1 MNRELI
7 DLERN
12 SNATCVI
19 VKTGEYRSLT
29 PAVAI
34 DADTPDKYLPAGEKP
49 FFADMVDLKCKIN
62 KNCYFTIVDIDRATI
77 EEQNRFVSLVKD
89 RELYGYNLP
98 KNCTIVL
105 TVRNEDLLKN
115 ISPDLYH
122 FSVIAI

>member
-1 MNRELI
+1 MNKELI

-19 VKTGEYRSLT
+19 VETGEYRSLT
-29 PAVAI
+29 PAGVI
-34 DADTPDKYLPAGEKP
+34 DADTPEKYLPAGKKP
-49 FFADMVDLKCKIN
+49 FFADLVDIKCKIN
-62 KNCYFTIVDIDRATI
+62 DNCYFTIVDIDRAST

-98 KNCTIVL
+98 SNCTIVL
-105 TVRNEDLLKN
+105 TVRNKNLLKN

-122 FSVIAI
+122 FSVVAI